1 MDFFCLF
8 FCLHDIILTLAIL
21 NNDHF
26 NTIISFQMFKNGEGE
41 SSSLHL
47 TLGKG
52 METHSKIVHSISRG
66 C

>member
-26 NTIISFQMFKNGEGE
+26 NTIISFQMFKNGEGI
-41 SSSLHL
+41 
-47 TLGKG
+47 TNVQKD
-52 METHSKIVHSISRG
+52 
-66 C
+66 